1 MALAM
6 PDYERDFASER
17 LLRPQRNLHRFE

>member
-17 LLRPQRNLHRFE
+17 AAAAAEPAPL